1 MHKTTHF
8 LPQLVKAYSSI
19 KSDNGVFIGYY
30 KIDTSRNC
38 YICCP
43 SNSNRRVLLHVFV
56 HKSMIISAGDT
67 KLVVKMQEILP
78 KRCEVATGLD
88 VLEFVE
94 RVEELLITWQ
104 K

>member
-1 MHKTTHF
+1 
-8 LPQLVKAYSSI
+8 
-19 KSDNGVFIGYY
+19 
-30 KIDTSRNC
+30 
-38 YICCP
+38 
-43 SNSNRRVLLHVFV
+43 
-56 HKSMIISAGDT
+56 MIISAGDT